1 MQRLAGHDVLTRPTF
16 AEHPKGSSERKELKR
31 LVMNKATETA
41 DKAHFTTEVGETDGT
56 YLTLHSARRTDAILL
71 GALLQDDP
79 TNQLNTKLV
88 RGLLAHRTKG
98 RWNNTQENIWVLLA
112 LQSYFRAYEKQT
124 PNFLAGVWLDETY
137 LGEEQFV
144 GRSAKE
150 AQLKIPM
157 NELPQEEQGL
167 ILSKKGQGRLYYRV
181 GMKYAPKSLR
191 LPAESR
197 GFMVERTFKGADAPT
212 DVKQLENGDWQI
224 KAGAKV
230 EVTLTLV
237 CPETRY
243 HVALVDSL
251 AAGLE
256 PLNPALEG
264 TPSTDSESSWW
275 NWYDHENLRD
285 ERVEVFSQRL
295 SAGVR
300 TYTYTAL
307 ATTPGEYVLPP
318 LKAEEMYS
326 PEVFGRTASG
336 KLIVD

>member
-1 MQRLAGHDVLTRPTF
+1 
-16 AEHPKGSSERKELKR
+16 
-31 LVMNKATETA
+31 
-41 DKAHFTTEVGETDGT
+41 
-56 YLTLHSARRTDAILL
+56 
-71 GALLQDDP
+71 
-79 TNQLNTKLV
+79 
-88 RGLLAHRTKG
+88 
-98 RWNNTQENIWVLLA
+98 
-112 LQSYFRAYEKQT
+112 
-124 PNFLAGVWLDETY
+124 
-137 LGEEQFV
+137 
-144 GRSAKE
+144 
-150 AQLKIPM
+150 
-157 NELPQEEQGL
+157 
-167 ILSKKGQGRLYYRV
+167 KGQGRLYYRV

-197 GFMVERTFKGADAPT
+197 GFMVERSFKGADNPT

-256 PLNPALEG
+256 PLNPALKG
-264 TPSTDSESSWW
+264 TPSTESEW

-295 SAGVR
+295 PAGVR

-326 PEVFGRTASG
+326 PEVFGRTASE